1 MSTSVFVSRFLSLS
15 SVVRSRSFRACRA
28 TLLLPAA
35 FLVALAMP
43 AAQAQTATF
52 NGYQTT
58 LPATGLNN
66 PDGVA
71 VNAGGDVFIS
81 DFANNQ
87 VVELTPGG
95 TQTTVTIS
103 NSLMPTTKCNG
114 SSPSLLCQPTGLAV
128 DGSGNLYI
136 ADSGNNRVV
145 EVPASL
151 LAGGTGTETVVT
163 TNITGPSGL
172 LTPNGVAVDPNGN
185 IYIADTGNS
194 RVVEVPTGGAADILV
209 GSGFSGPYGVAVAS
223 TSSGM
228 NVYVADTGNSKIV
241 EDAGVTSTFGGTQ
254 TVVTVPVANP
264 HDVAVNVVT
273 TTGGTQETYLYV
285 ADTGNSKVEE
295 VLPSG
300 TVTTLGT
307 GMSSPGGVTVDAA
320 GDVYIANSGNKQAV
334 EISQSVNFGP
344 EPAGSTTSTQ
354 TLTYTFQTTGTL
366 SSVLVTTRGLPS
378 TKPGAEFFPVA
389 GGSNPCTAGQSY
401 AAGDTCTLG
410 VQFSPLH
417 PGTRLGGVQ
426 LINSSGA
433 AFATTYIWGTGTGPL
448 GFFWPGTQSV
458 VPIQS
463 GFVLGCPKGLAVDGA
478 GNLYIGNNGTTV
490 TGCPAAAGAG
500 APSVLRIP
508 PGGGTQTNV
517 PVTGANLVQPYGLD
531 VDGVGN
537 LFITDD
543 GGGPTNAAG
552 FVMEVPASVMNVG
565 GSTYGTGTDAV
576 PYAPGGAASP
586 DNAKVNGAGNLYIEE
601 DNSQGHNNPFVNE
614 YTLMLGGDWASSGT
628 WTQRTVITNL
638 CNPEGLAV
646 DGVGD
651 VYYTDNGSSPEVVA
665 EIPAGGVSKTIPSSG
680 LSRVKGATIDA
691 AGDIYL
697 ANTSGTQT
705 LLMITPGGVQ
715 TAIPIDTAALGGT
728 PLAGPVQV
736 LFDGNCTLYVAD
748 TGNNRVIK
756 INGCTQSLTFPT
768 TAQGQ
773 STNTST
779 PPNPVTFLNIGN
791 QPLDYTGLN
800 ITTNFDLN
808 GPGGTCLTNE
818 SSWAPSSSC
827 VLSVDFAPTVG
838 GLTYPP
844 PTGTVNIPDNNLN
857 VAGTTQQ
864 VQLNGDSTWSVP
876 TITSISPSQGPPAG
890 GTSVDIVGTNFDG
903 ATSVMF
909 GATPATS
916 YTINS
921 PTDIT
926 AYAPAGSGTQPVTVK
941 TPGGTSNSEP
951 YTYVVGPSITG
962 LSPNSAPMWGGATVT
977 IQGTGFGSSPTVTF
991 NGVTVSVLS
1000 SSPTS
1005 ITVYAP
1011 AGTVGSS
1018 VPVQVTV
1025 GGVPSNKENFGYTNP
1040 ITVTSVTPSIGPAG
1054 TTGIIIKGTGFTAI
1068 AKSGC
1073 PNPGAVPDFGP
1084 GNPATTFTVVSSTEI
1099 TATSPPH
1106 ANGTVDVQVAEPGCP
1121 GGTAISPIN
1130 APADQYTYGTPIP
1143 TTTVLTATPS
1153 STAPYGSN
1161 VALQATVKVTSGS
1174 GTPTGTVQFYSNTGA
1189 PIGSPQPMTNGVAT
1203 LNTSTLSV
1211 GSYKLTATYTPTG
1224 NYAGSNSA
1232 SVPYTITPTSTNTT
1246 LSASPNPQT
1255 YCAPVTLTATVSS
1268 ASGTPG
1274 GTVQFY
1280 NGGVAIGGPVALN
1293 ASGQATLPTSALP
1306 AGHDSLTVKYPAQG
1320 NYGPSSGAT
1329 TENITPA
1336 STTTTV
1342 AANPTKTSVGNSV
1355 TLTATV
1361 TSNGNPVTTTGTVTF
1376 SWSGGSCS
1384 GTVNAS
1390 TGQAAC
1396 NTTTLPVGTDTI
1408 TASYGATADYGT
1420 SSGTTTVTIT
1430 GPPAT
1435 TTSITA
1441 LPTST
1446 SYGSKVTLT
1455 SQVLANGAGVTSG
1468 TVIFSDNGSPIS
1480 GSIPVSS
1487 SGVATFST
1495 TSLPMGTNNVS
1506 ASYASNSSYTGSTS
1520 ATTPVTITGAPTLT
1534 SLNVYPPNSSYGQNV
1549 TLTATV
1555 TSNGSPV
1562 TSGTVNFYNNGTLI
1576 GTAPVNGNGVAVLNT
1591 TSLPAG
1597 SNTLTASYPTQ
1608 GTYMGSPPSPS
1619 STSTVT
1625 GLTTATTLVANPTS
1639 TVSGGNVTLTA
1650 TVTSSGSPVANGT
1663 VTFDDNGTYIGN
1675 GVLING
1681 VASMNTN
1688 NLPVGTTDNI
1698 TATYGAPTSGAGSNY
1713 APSTSPQVPV
1723 TITATPSG
1731 PYFTLTATTP
1741 PATVNVGAPGQSG
1754 ATTLILTPMNG
1765 YQGSVGLSCQNLP
1778 WAAACSFTQSGQ
1790 VAGTCVTLG
1799 GSGAQSVLLTINTN
1813 VAEVQAMPRPFGSQQ
1828 SPLSPILPALAFWW
1842 PGSMAGL
1849 AAFGRKRNLSKARQR
1864 MLQLCLLV
1872 LMTGALAAGI
1882 SGCAG
1887 GTYGMIT
1894 PAGKTNTTV
1903 TAASCAGS
1911 PFAPTQTLGLTV
1923 NVQ

>member
-1 MSTSVFVSRFLSLS
+1 MSTSTFVPRFLSLS
-15 SVVRSRSFRACRA
+15 SVVRSRNFRACRA

-58 LPATGLNN
+58 LPATGLSN

-103 NSLMPTTKCNG
+103 SSLLPGTPCNG
-114 SSPSLLCQPTGLAV
+114 GAASLLCQPTGLAV

-136 ADSGNNRVV
+136 ADTGNNRVV
-145 EVPASL
+145 EVTPS
-151 LAGGTGTETVVT
+151 GTDTVVT

-172 LTPNGVAVDPNGN
+172 LQPSGVAVDANGN

-209 GSGFSGPYGVAVAS
+209 GSGFTGPYGVAVAS

-228 NVYVADTGNSKIV
+228 NVYVADTGNSRIV
-241 EDAGVTSTFGGTQ
+241 EDAGVTTTFGGTQ
-254 TVVTVPVANP
+254 TVVTVPVFNP

-273 TTGGTQETYLYV
+273 TTGGTQATYIYV
-285 ADTGNSKVEE
+285 ANTGSSNVEE

-307 GMSSPGGVTVDAA
+307 GMSAPAGVTVDAA

-344 EPAGSTTSTQ
+344 EPVGSSLVPLQ
-354 TLTYTFQTTGTL
+354 TLNYTFTSGGTL
-366 SSVLVTTRGLPS
+366 ASVLVTTRGLPS
-378 TKPGAEFFPVA
+378 TQPGAEFFPVTVA
-389 GGSNPCTAGQSY
+389 SNPCTAGQSY
-401 AAGDTCTLG
+401 VAGDTCAIA
-410 VQFSPLH
+410 VQFSPLY

-463 GFVLGCPKGLAVDGA
+463 GFVLSCPKGLAVDGA
-478 GNLYIGNNGTTV
+478 GNLYIGNDGTTS
-490 TGCPAAAGAG
+490 TSCTAAAGAG
-500 APSVLRIP
+500 APSVLRITP
-508 PGGGTQTNV
+508 GGTQTTV
-517 PVTGANLVQPYGLD
+517 PVTGANLAQPYGLD

-543 GGGPTNAAG
+543 GGGATNAAG
-552 FVMEVPASVMNVG
+552 FVVEVPASVMNVG
-565 GSTYGTGTDAV
+565 GSTYGTGTDAF
-576 PYAPGGAASP
+576 PYAPGGTVHP
-586 DNAKVNGAGNLYIEE
+586 DNAKVNGAGDLYVDE
-601 DNSQGHNNPFVNE
+601 DDSAGSHNPFVNE
-614 YTLMLGGDWASSGT
+614 YTLMLGGDWASPGT
-628 WTQRTVITNL
+628 WVQRTVITNL

-651 VYYTDNGSSPEVVA
+651 VYYTDNGASPEVVA
-665 EIPAGGVSKTIPSSG
+665 EIPAGGVKTLIPSSG
-680 LSRVKGATIDA
+680 LSRAKGATIDA
-691 AGDIYL
+691 AGDIYI
-697 ANTSGTQT
+697 ANTSGTQK
-705 LLMITPGGVQ
+705 LLMITPGGVE
-715 TAIPIDTAALGGT
+715 TSIPIDTAALGGL
-728 PLAGPVQV
+728 PLNGPVQV
-736 LFDGNCTLYVAD
+736 VFDGNCTLYVAD

-756 INGCTQSLTFPT
+756 IDGCQQSLTFAT
-768 TAQGQ
+768 TAQGSVSSDSPQ
-773 STNTST
+773 L
-779 PPNPVTFLNIGN
+779 VTFLNIGN
-791 QPLDYTGLN
+791 ASLDYTGLSA
-800 ITTNFDLN
+800 TTNFDLN
-808 GPGGTCLTNE
+808 GAGGTCLSTE
-818 SSWAPSSSC
+818 PSWAPSSSC

-844 PTGTVNIPDNNLN
+844 PDGAVNISDNNLG
-857 VAGTTQQ
+857 ATGTQQ

-876 TITSISPSQGPPAG
+876 TITSINPSQGPPAG
-890 GTSVDIVGTNFDG
+890 GTSVDVVGTNFDG
-903 ATSVMF
+903 TTSVMF

-916 YTINS
+916 FTINS
-921 PTDIT
+921 PTSIT
-926 AYAPAGSGTQPVTVK
+926 AIAPAGSGTQPVTVV

-951 YTYVVGPSITG
+951 YTYVVGPSITS
-962 LSPNSAPMWGGATVT
+962 LSP
-977 IQGTGFGSSPTVTF
+977 GSSPTWGGVLVTINGSNFGASPSVTF
-991 NGVTVSVLS
+991 GSLAGTSVTVNG
-1000 SSPTS
+1000 TGTQ

-1011 AGTVGSS
+1011 AEPVGTVN
-1018 VPVQVTV
+1018 VTVTV
-1025 GGVPSNKENFGYTNP
+1025 GGVASNTEPFNYFQAL
-1040 ITVTSVTPSIGPAG
+1040 TVTSVNPSIGPAG
-1054 TTGIIIKGTGFTAI
+1054 TPNIIITGTGFI
-1068 AKSGC
+1068 AAANSGC
-1073 PNPGAVPDFGP
+1073 SNPTGATPEFG
-1084 GNPATTFTVVSSTEI
+1084 GVAATTFVVNSATQI
-1099 TATSPPH
+1099 TATSPAGPT
-1106 ANGTVDVQVAEPGCP
+1106 GTVDVQVSEPNCSG
-1121 GGTAISPIN
+1121 AISPTN
-1130 APADQYTYGTPIP
+1130 SGDKYTYGTPTP
-1143 TTTVLTATPS
+1143 TTTTLAASPNPTS
-1153 STAPYGSN
+1153 YGSS
-1161 VALQATVKVTSGS
+1161 VTLAATVASSGG
-1174 GTPTGTVQFYSNTGA
+1174 GTPTGSVTFYDNGTA
-1189 PIGSPQPMTNGVAT
+1189 IGLPQPLTNGTAT
-1203 LNTSTLSV
+1203 LTTTTLPV
-1211 GSYKLTATYTPTG
+1211 GSDTLTATYAASG
-1224 NYAGSNSA
+1224 NYAGSTSGP
-1232 SVPYTITPTSTNTT
+1232 VTETITAIPTTTT
-1246 LSASPNPQT
+1246 LTASPSPAA
-1255 YCAPVTLTATVSS
+1255 YGSSVTLTATVM
-1268 ASGTPG
+1268 ATGAGTPG

-1280 NGGVAIGGPVALN
+1280 NGGVAIGSPVGLN
-1293 ASGQATLPTSALP
+1293 ASGVATLTTTTLP
-1306 AGHDSLTVKYPAQG
+1306 AGTDNLTVKYPAQG
-1320 NYGPSSGAT
+1320 NYAASSGAT

-1336 STTTTV
+1336 ATTTTL
-1342 AANPTKTSVGNSV
+1342 AANPTNTSVGNSV

-1361 TSNGNPVTTTGTVTF
+1361 TSNGNPVTSGTVTF
-1376 SWSGGSCS
+1376 SWSGGNCS
-1384 GTVNAS
+1384 GAVNAS

-1408 TASYGATADYGT
+1408 TASYGATANYGT

-1446 SYGSKVTLT
+1446 SYGSSVTLT

-1480 GSIPVSS
+1480 GSIPVNS

-1520 ATTPVTITGAPTLT
+1520 AITPVTITGAATST

-1639 TVSGGNVTLTA
+1639 SGSGGNVTLTA

-1675 GVLING
+1675 GVLVNG
-1681 VASMNTN
+1681 VASMSTN
-1688 NLPVGTTDNI
+1688 NLPVGTDNI

-1713 APSTSPQVPV
+1713 APSTSPQAQV

-1754 ATTLILTPMNG
+1754 STTLILTPMNG

-1790 VAGTCVTLG
+1790 VTGTCVTLG

-1849 AAFGRKRNLSKARQR
+1849 AAFGRKKNLSKTRQR

-1903 TAASCAGS
+1903 TAASCTGS
-1911 PFAPTQTLGLTV
+1911 PVAPTQTLGLTV